1 LIYYAIYLCGERIA
15 EEMTPVQRKT
25 YLVKRAFQLR
35 YVFIVLSFI
44 LLTAVISGITT
55 YLALFPFL
63 SEKLA
68 NVYPQGRLIV
78 LLRDANAKAL
88 LSTLIILPF
97 AVWLSIVLSHRIAG
111 PWYRLEMSLKKL
123 ADGDLSHDI
132 SLRKNDELQSLALSL
147 NIVMQNLREV
157 ANDNIKY
164 ASGIDE
170 SIRAIEQE
178 LNKEP
183 ADIMKMRLMI
193 NKIQGIINDLKE
205 SLRRHKLS

>member
-1 LIYYAIYLCGERIA
+1 MHRSQRKIYLI
-15 EEMTPVQRKT
+15 
-25 YLVKRAFQLR
+25 KRSFQLR

-44 LLTAVISGITT
+44 LLTAAISGIAT
-55 YLALFPFL
+55 YLALFPYL

-88 LSTLIILPF
+88 LSTLIIIPF
-97 AVWLSIVLSHRIAG
+97 AVWFSVMLSHRVAG
-111 PWYRLEMSLKKL
+111 PWYRLEMILKYL

-132 SLRKNDELQSLALSL
+132 RLRKNDELQSLALSL
-147 NIVMQNLREV
+147 NTVVQNLREA

-164 ASGIDE
+164 AVSIDE
-170 SIRAIEQE
+170 AISQISQE
-178 LNKEP
+178 LNREP
-183 ADIMKMRLMI
+183 ADIMKIRLMI
-193 NKIQGIINDLKE
+193 NKIQDIINDLKE